1 MTLALQRNSL
11 ANENSAPSPN
21 PKTKKI
27 VIVGAGI
34 VGVTLSYHLSRRNDI
49 AVTLLERDTPGA
61 GASGHSFAWANAFG
75 KDPREYHTLNRRSLD
90 MWYRLAHQLN
100 EDIGIRYGGEMRW
113 ESNPQRAAQLRQRI
127 QQIQTWGYPCRCITR
142 DEMLTLEPHLQPG
155 AVLAA
160 SLSEADV
167 HIETDT
173 FIGVCLQRACS
184 VGAVVHSQAEVTGF
198 VVRNGSITAVKT
210 ADAEFPCDVVV
221 LAGGVQTTDLAFL
234 AEVHIPQQR
243 SPGIVIKTTP
253 CAEVLHNVAVIHAP
267 PTDENHQHL
276 HLRQLTDGSLRIG
289 QGTQEGINRDDSQQ
303 HADALLARAKSYF
316 PAIADAKAIPT
327 PVGYRPMP
335 LDGFPVLGF
344 AEAVPN
350 LYIALMHSGVTLAP
364 LVGEMATLEIV
375 DGVRVDWFAPYRPER
390 FG

>member
-1 MTLALQRNSL
+1 MADKNSSL
-11 ANENSAPSPN
+11 SPT
-21 PKTKKI
+21 PETKKI

-34 VGVTLSYHLSRRNDI
+34 IGASLGYYLSRRSDI
-49 AVTLLERDTPGA
+49 AVTLLERDTPNA

-90 MWYRLAHQLN
+90 MWYRLAHQLDAN
-100 EDIGIRYGGEMRW
+100 IGIHYGGEMRW

-127 QQIQTWGYPCRCITR
+127 QQIQKWGYPCRLITP
-142 DEMLTLEPHLQPG
+142 DEMLVLEPDLQPG
-155 AVLAA
+155 TVLAA
-160 SLSEADV
+160 SLSEADI

-173 FIGVCLQRACS
+173 FIDVCLRQACEA
-184 VGAVVHSQAEVTGF
+184 GAVVHSQTEVTGF
-198 VVRNGSITAVKT
+198 VIRNGSVTAVKT
-210 ADAEFPCDVVV
+210 SDGEFPCDVVV
-221 LAGGVQTTDLAFL
+221 LASGVQTTELASL
-234 AEVHIPQQR
+234 AEAHIPQQR

-253 CAEVLHNVAVIHAP
+253 CAEILHNVAVIHAP
-267 PTDENHQHL
+267 PKDGNHQHL
-276 HLRQLTDGSLRIG
+276 HLRQLADGSLRIG
-289 QGTQEGINRDDSQQ
+289 QGTQEGINRDDSQG
-303 HADALLARAKSYF
+303 HADALLTRAKTYL

-344 AEAVPN
+344 TKAMPN

-375 DGVRVDWFAPYRPER
+375 DGVRLDWFAPYRPER